1 VRVFGHANAYFVGNV
16 AGTVAGMAAGM
27 SICTIAAGT
36 SSLVA
41 CGFLAQKAAKLYT
54 AIDTVAG
61 IANATSN
68 IAAGNASL
76 GDALAFLP
84 VMTVGVQKLRGAPT
98 NCFIA
103 GTLVAVAGV
112 NAGTGTADAGP
123 SSASKPIE
131 EIQVGDFVWARA
143 EHDPSAPAVLQKVVA
158 LYRNTAHDL
167 QTLDVVGEQGIS
179 GTAWAVGADRRHR
192 RASVLCRRRRLDD
205 GRREVVAAGVTAGE
219 YTIDAGA
226 GAIDISRWADLST
239 TSTACSSSTAPPPG
253 SERGWKSIQVT
264 AVDCS
269 PGKAPGFRWTP
280 CGRIELI
287 DRGVPCSF
295 QSVEHLLRYHA
306 RFGSHKAPRNSQVR
320 EWNCDDRLVE
330 QPWLAVVGDHEAVS
344 ASAVGDEFAQGR

>member
-1 VRVFGHANAYFVGNV
+1 LSRANSSSARTTDSFVDVSLVSSGTSLNLGGLENSFNVLGDVSGDWGPTVIGTFELIMGFASNPGAAVEVVGAAVVTAGEYTIDAGAGAIDSFVDTLNPFSPWVDIPNIGPVFGHEDAYFVGNV
-16 AGTVAGMAAGM
+16 VGTVGGMVAAA
-27 SICTIAAGT
+27 SIGNIAAGT

-41 CGFLAQKAAKLYT
+41 CGSLAQKAAKLYT

-112 NAGTGTADAGP
+112 VADTDTADAGP

-167 QTLDVVGEQGIS
+167 QKLE
-179 GTAWAVGADRRHR
+179 
-192 RASVLCRRRRLDD
+192 
-205 GRREVVAAGVTAGE
+205 
-219 YTIDAGA
+219 
-226 GAIDISRWADLST
+226 
-239 TSTACSSSTAPPPG
+239 
-253 SERGWKSIQVT
+253 
-264 AVDCS
+264 
-269 PGKAPGFRWTP
+269 
-280 CGRIELI
+280 
-287 DRGVPCSF
+287 
-295 QSVEHLLRYHA
+295 
-306 RFGSHKAPRNSQVR
+306 
-320 EWNCDDRLVE
+320 
-330 QPWLAVVGDHEAVS
+330 VVGDQGS
-344 ASAVGDEFAQGR
+344 AGPLANRCKSWPPTSIRSMSSTLTRSCPHRIRPVRPVRPMRPMPSDIGPASGWRVEPCGAD